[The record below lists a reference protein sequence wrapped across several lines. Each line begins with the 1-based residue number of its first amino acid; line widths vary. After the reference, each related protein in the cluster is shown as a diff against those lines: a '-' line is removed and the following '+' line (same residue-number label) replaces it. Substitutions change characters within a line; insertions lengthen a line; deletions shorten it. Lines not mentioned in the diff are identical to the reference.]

1 MTLSQRAIGRIGKRE
16 EMKREKERK
25 RNCKWEREGKNKLKG
40 EGQEEKALPE
50 LLMTRER

>member
-1 MTLSQRAIGRIGKRE
+1 
-16 EMKREKERK
+16 MKRGKERK
-25 RNCKWEREGKNKLKG
+25 RNCKWERGGKNKLKG

>member
-1 MTLSQRAIGRIGKRE
+1 
-16 EMKREKERK
+16 MKRGKERK

-40 EGQEEKALPE
+40 EGREEKAFPE